1 MQNNQPIEPAR
12 FNTAEN
18 IRPAEFRPLP
28 AGGIKTKRR
37 RAGIGLAAVAVLIFA
52 GIIWFIFTAKSVYID
67 VKPAAAD
74 IDIKGGLHIRLADR
88 FLMTS
93 GNYRIAI
100 RYPRYYPF
108 EQKLTIGRKQNQQYS
123 FQLQPLPGHLQIH
136 TVPANNVQVW
146 IDNNLKGKAPLEVRN
161 LSQGTH
167 TLELVADR
175 YLPFSKTVNIEGL
188 DKEQKLNVKL
198 TPAWGDVSFSTQP
211 PGADVFV
218 DNEDLG
224 RTPVTPGIL
233 QGDHNVRIKLEGY
246 KAWTGTINVTANE
259 AMTVPAITLEPA
271 DAEVSLETVP
281 ARANVT
287 VAGQYAGQT
296 PITVALSPGETADI
310 RFFKEGYQR
319 TRRSLKIKSGQ
330 KQHLRIVLQPE
341 LTPVQFS
348 STPPDA
354 ELYIDGLLRGR
365 ASQTLKLTTRI
376 HTIEIK
382 HAGYVDYKASIKPR
396 LGIQQQVIANLETIE
411 QAKQEAIKPI
421 ITTAAGQKLKLFY
434 PSGFTMG
441 ASRREAGRRANE
453 TLRNVT
459 LNRPFYLSLYEI
471 TNDQFRA
478 FDNSHSSGD
487 VQGNSLNGGS
497 QPVVNVT
504 WDQAA
509 RYCNWLSKQD
519 SLPNFYIEENGKIT
533 GFNRNATGY
542 RLPTEAEWA
551 WTARV
556 VGRQQVLKY
565 PWGDEMPPLKG
576 SGNYADHSAANL
588 LGNIVS
594 GYNDGYIVTA
604 PVGSFVPNSKGIFD
618 LGGNVAEWVHDYYNV
633 SIMAVNKNEINPMGP
648 DTGDYHVIR
657 GSSWRHGTITE
668 LRLSYR
674 DYGDKARDDVGFRIA
689 RFLDH
694 E

>member
-1 MQNNQPIEPAR
+1 MQNNSPIEPAR
-12 FNTAEN
+12 FTTAEN
-18 IRPAEFRPLP
+18 IRPAEFKPLP
-28 AGGIKTKRR
+28 PGGVKTRRR
-37 RAGIGLAAVAVLIFA
+37 RAGIGLAAVALLIFT

-67 VKPAAAD
+67 VKPAAAE

-88 FLMTS
+88 FLMT
-93 GNYRIAI
+93 GGHHRISI
-100 RYPRYYPF
+100 RYPRYYPIDR
-108 EQKLTIGRKQNQQYS
+108 ELTIGQEQNQQYS

-136 TVPANNVQVW
+136 TVPANDVQVW
-146 IDNNLKGKAPLEVRN
+146 IDNNLKGTAPLQVRN
-161 LSQGTH
+161 LSQGSH

-175 YLPFSKTVNIEGL
+175 YLPFSESINIEGL

-198 TPAWGDVSFSTQP
+198 TPAWADVSFSTQP
-211 PGADVFV
+211 PGADVYV
-218 DNEDLG
+218 DDQDMG
-224 RTPVTPGIL
+224 RTPNTPEIL

-246 KAWTGTINVTANE
+246 KAWTGTISVTANE
-259 AMTVPAITLEPA
+259 AMTVPAINLEPA
-271 DAEVSLETVP
+271 DAEVLLETVP
-281 ARANVT
+281 ARANVI
-287 VAGQYAGQT
+287 VAGQYTGQT
-296 PITVALSPGETADI
+296 PITVALSPGEKADI

-319 TRRSLKIKSGQ
+319 ARRTLTVKSGQ
-330 KQHLRIVLQPE
+330 KQHVRIVLQPE
-341 LTPVQFS
+341 LAAVQFS

-354 ELYIDGLLRGR
+354 ELYIDGILRGR
-365 ASQTLKLTTRI
+365 ASQTLQLTTQA
-376 HTIEIK
+376 HTVEVK
-382 HAGYVDYKASIKPR
+382 QAGYVDYKTSITPR
-396 LGIQQQVIANLETIE
+396 LGVQQHVIASLKTLQ
-411 QAKQEAIKPI
+411 QAKQDAIEPV

-441 ASRREAGRRANE
+441 ASRRERGRRANE
-453 TLRNVT
+453 SLRNVT
-459 LNRPFYLSLYEI
+459 LNRPFYLALNEI
-471 TNDQFRA
+471 TNDEFHA
-478 FDNSHSSGD
+478 FDSSHSSGD
-487 VQGNSLNGGS
+487 VQGNSLNGGK
-497 QPVVNVT
+497 QPVVNIT

-519 SLPNFYIEENGKIT
+519 SLPEFYIEKNGKIT

-565 PWGDEMPPLKG
+565 PWGNEMPPLKG
-576 SGNYADHSAANL
+576 SGNYADQSASNL

-594 GYNDGYIVTA
+594 GYNDGYIVSA
-604 PVGSFVPNSKGIFD
+604 PVGSFVANSKGVFD
-618 LGGNVAEWVHDYYNV
+618 LGGNVSEWVHDYYNV
-633 SIMAVNKNEINPMGP
+633 SIMAVNANEQNPMGP
-648 DTGDYHVIR
+648 DSGDYHVIR

-674 DYGDKARDDVGFRIA
+674 DYGNKARDDVGFRIA

>member
-1 MQNNQPIEPAR
+1 MQNNRPIEPAR

-18 IRPAEFRPLP
+18 IRPADFKPLP
-28 AGGIKTKRR
+28 PGGIKTRRR
-37 RAGIGLAAVAVLIFA
+37 RAGYGLAAAALFIFT
-52 GIIWFIFTAKSVYID
+52 GIIWFIFTAKSVHIS
-67 VKPAAAD
+67 VKPAAAE
-74 IDIKGGLHIRLADR
+74 IDIKGGLSVRLADR
-88 FLMTS
+88 YLMNS

-100 RYPRYYPF
+100 SYPRYYPV
-108 EQKLTIGRKQNQQYS
+108 EQKLMIGEEQNQQYS

-136 TVPANNVQVW
+136 TIPADDVQVW
-146 IDNNLKGKAPLEVRN
+146 IDNVLKGKAPLVVRN
-161 LSQGTH
+161 LVHGTH

-175 YLPFSKTVNIEGL
+175 YLPFSETVNVEGL
-188 DKEQKLNVKL
+188 DKVQQLNVKL
-198 TPAWGDVSFSTQP
+198 TPAWGDVTFSTQP

-218 DNEDLG
+218 DDQDLG
-224 RTPVTPGIL
+224 QTPVTPEIL
-233 QGDHNVRIKLEGY
+233 RGDHNVRIKLDGY
-246 KAWTGTINVTANE
+246 KAWTGTISVTANE
-259 AMTVPAITLEPA
+259 AMTVPVISLQPA
-271 DAEVSLETVP
+271 DAEVLLETVP

-287 VAGQYAGQT
+287 VAGKYAGQT
-296 PITVALSPGETADI
+296 PITVALSPGESADV

-319 TRRSLKIKSGQ
+319 AQRTLTVRSGQ
-330 KQHLRIVLQPE
+330 KQHLSITLQPE
-341 LTPVQFS
+341 LTAVQFS

-354 ELYIDGLLRGR
+354 ELYIDGILRGR
-365 ASQTLKLTTRI
+365 ASQTLELSTQS
-376 HTIEIK
+376 HTVEIK
-382 HAGYVDYKASIKPR
+382 HAGYVDYKTSITPR
-396 LGIQQQVIANLETIE
+396 LGVQQQVTASLKTVQ
-411 QAKQEAIKPI
+411 QAKQEAIEPI

-434 PSGFTMG
+434 PSAFTMG
-441 ASRREAGRRANE
+441 AS
-453 TLRNVT
+453 RNVT
-459 LNRPFYLSLYEI
+459 LNRPFYLSLYEV
-471 TNDQFRA
+471 TNDEFHA
-478 FDNSHSSGD
+478 FDNSHTSGD
-487 VQGNSLNGGS
+487 VQGNSLNGGR
-497 QPVVNVT
+497 QPVVNIS

-519 SLPNFYIEENGKIT
+519 ALPEFYIEENGKVT
-533 GFNRNATGY
+533 GFNSNATGY

-576 SGNYADHSAANL
+576 SGNYADQSAENL

-604 PVGSFVPNSKGIFD
+604 PVGSFVANNKGIFD
-618 LGGNVAEWVHDYYNV
+618 LGGNVSEWVHDYYDV
-633 SIMAVNKNEINPMGP
+633 SIMAVNTSELNPMGP
-648 DTGDYHVIR
+648 ESGDYHVIR